1 MFSSSSGIHFI
12 NTFLLRKYNVTK
24 ADSAAPVLWN
34 CYLFRE
40 ADESGC
46 SLAISDSFDVLPAAF
61 KCFQV
66 FLGPIWWA
74 KSWIPT
80 REMVPSFQLFSDW
93 HSNVSSNFLEPKR
106 RGTLASFFFCWF
118 NFGRRPTSD
127 SPATFEAE
135 KSALSSPLPLP
146 LPQYCTVGW
155 SVEFFCIR

>member
-24 ADSAAPVLWN
+24 ADLAAPVLWN

-106 RGTLASFFFCWF
+106 RGTLASCFFADSSFIWNASLSYFPGKWHEVGCSCAWK
-118 NFGRRPTSD
+118 REPTVFTS
-127 SPATFEAE
+127 
-135 KSALSSPLPLP
+135 
-146 LPQYCTVGW
+146 W
-155 SVEFFCIR
+155 R